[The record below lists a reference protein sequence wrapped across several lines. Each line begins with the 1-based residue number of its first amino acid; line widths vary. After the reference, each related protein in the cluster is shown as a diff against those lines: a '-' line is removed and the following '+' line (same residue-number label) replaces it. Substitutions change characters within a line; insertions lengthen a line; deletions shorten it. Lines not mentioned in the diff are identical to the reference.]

1 MKKFFE
7 KNYVDKNPGAKD
19 LKGRRSYH
27 FRQREL
33 VQTVTEVKQ
42 RKVVGILRD
51 GRIATLKKFLAKV
64 PGDKV
69 K

>member
-1 MKKFFE
+1 MEKFFE
-7 KNYVDKNPGAKD
+7 KNYVGKNPRAKD

-27 FRQREL
+27 FRHQEL

-42 RKVVGILRD
+42 RKVVEILRD